1 MTLKEIQELIKLI
14 SKSELSEFK
23 MKNGEF
29 ELSIRTKL
37 YERAKAPEYLPVPP
51 AMPAAPAGLPPAA
64 SPSAPPSPAKATPG
78 SQDSPAAE
86 ETGDESRY
94 VPIKSPMVGTFYR
107 ASAPEK
113 PPFVKVGDIVQV
125 GTVVCI
131 VEAMKLY
138 NEIESDQAGRIV
150 KIIAE
155 NGTPVEFEQVLFL
168 LDPNG

>member
-1 MTLKEIQELIKLI
+1 
-14 SKSELSEFK
+14 
-23 MKNGEF
+23 
-29 ELSIRTKL
+29 
-37 YERAKAPEYLPVPP
+37 
-51 AMPAAPAGLPPAA
+51 
-64 SPSAPPSPAKATPG
+64 
-78 SQDSPAAE
+78 
-86 ETGDESRY
+86 
-94 VPIKSPMVGTFYR
+94 MVGTFYR